1 MPLIKSK
8 SKKAMSKNIATE
20 MHHGKPQKQA
30 IAIAY
35 AVRRKAMKHKAHG
48 GEIEQAMSEHA
59 KEELKDLEKLEHE
72 HEEMLSDKDLM
83 EHEAAEEEEK
93 EGMAMGGIADRIR
106 RKRMMAKGGQVDL
119 QHNADEHLNKEDQL
133 SFEAARKPT
142 YYDLSQVEE
151 QPMDSNMHGHEM
163 DDEHDM
169 DMVSRIRSKMR
180 KKMSV

>member
-48 GEIEQAMSEHA
+48 GEIEQAMSQHA
-59 KEELKDLEKLEHE
+59 KKELKDLEKLEHE

-93 EGMAMGGIADRIR
+93 EGPVWFVQVSLGNAREARPR
-106 RKRMMAKGGQVDL
+106 SAAKGS
-119 QHNADEHLNKEDQL
+119 QHVVHSYASDGIE
-133 SFEAARKPT
+133 EA
-142 YYDLSQVEE
+142 
-151 QPMDSNMHGHEM
+151 
-163 DDEHDM
+163 
-169 DMVSRIRSKMR
+169 
-180 KKMSV
+180 SVLPRRRL